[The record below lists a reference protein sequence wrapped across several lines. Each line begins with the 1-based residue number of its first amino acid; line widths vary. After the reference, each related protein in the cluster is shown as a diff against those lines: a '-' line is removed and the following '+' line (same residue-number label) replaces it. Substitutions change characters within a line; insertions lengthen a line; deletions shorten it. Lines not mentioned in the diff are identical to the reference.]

1 MLDDGYEMTSL
12 YTDLAN
18 PTSNKI
24 YKEIGY
30 ELIMESV
37 LLFLESKH

>member
-1 MLDDGYEMTSL
+1 M
-12 YTDLAN
+12 N

-30 ELIMESV
+30 VKIVDSV
-37 LLFLESKH
+37 QLGFEARCEKV

>member
-1 MLDDGYEMTSL
+1 
-12 YTDLAN
+12 YTDLNN

-30 ELIMESV
+30 NQLAEFIKILPKSIN
-37 LLFLESKH
+37 